1 MRSDI
6 KESSLTIKDK
16 TKTFEL
22 EESKLKLLLNL
33 LETELEKDDN
43 KNLEELKE
51 LNLIFKE
58 PYANEE
64 IVNKFILKYKD
75 KEPSYSGSPQSV
87 KLGDKIYAVYCNEND
102 TIKYIGVY
110 DYIPFYESLIEDIE
124 KYANS
129 GVFKEKEF
137 YIDKLNDFK
146 KDINN
151 LGIEVEADDEC
162 EYQIATMFHLPVE
175 KVLDDNFIS
184 AFIKII
190 EEYEKNVE
198 EELIYIYKR

>member
-1 MRSDI
+1 MMN
-6 KESSLTIKDK
+6 ENIKDK

-33 LETELEKDDN
+33 LENELEKENN
-43 KNLEELKE
+43 KNLDELKE

-58 PYANEE
+58 PYINEE
-64 IVNKFILKYKD
+64 IVEKFILKYKY
-75 KEPSYSGSPQSV
+75 KEPEYEGSPHSV
-87 KLGDKIYAVYCNEND
+87 KLGDKIYAVEYINDD
-102 TIKYIGVY
+102 TIKSVAIV

-124 KYANS
+124 KYTNS

-137 YIDKLNDFK
+137 YLNKLNNFK

-151 LGIEVEADDEC
+151 LGIEIETDDEC
-162 EYQIATMFHLPVE
+162 EYKILTIFHLPIE
-175 KVLDDNFIS
+175 KVLDNNFIAS
-184 AFIKII
+184 FIEII

-198 EELIYIYKR
+198 EELAYIYRK